1 MTSYPYIL
9 SRATYRDIRDAAYE
23 VAVLP
28 WGATEAH
35 NLHLPYGTDNYEADS
50 IAAEAARLATQQ
62 GAKVIVLPTVP
73 FGVNTGQLDIPL
85 TINMNPSTQMA
96 LLDDIIASLE
106 PHNVRKL
113 VVLNSHG
120 GNDFRQMIREL
131 RPKRGMFLC
140 ALNWYRSVPLHE
152 FFDSPGD
159 HADEMETSLMMHI
172 GPELVLP
179 LTEAGSGAHRRPKIS
194 AFREGWAWSPR
205 QWTKV
210 TRDTGTGDPRAATPD
225 KGKKYFEAVTRKI
238 GLFLAELDRGDPDD
252 LYEERPEE

>member
-1 MTSYPYIL
+1 MTQQPHIL
-9 SRATYRDIRDAAYE
+9 SRATYRDLREASYE

-50 IAAEAARLATQQ
+50 LAAEAARLAIEQ
-62 GAKVIVLPTVP
+62 GARVIVLPTVP

-96 LLDDIIASLE
+96 LLDDVIVSLE
-106 PHNVRKL
+106 GYGIRKL

-131 RPKRGMFLC
+131 QPKHNLFLC
-140 ALNWYRSVPLHE
+140 ALNWYKSFPLKE
-152 FFDSPGD
+152 FFEHPGD

-172 GPELVLP
+172 EPGLVLP
-179 LTEAGSGAHRRPKIS
+179 LREAGSGAQRKPKIT

-210 TRDTGTGDPRAATPD
+210 TSDTGTGDPRAATAE
-225 KGKKYFEAVTRKI
+225 KGKRYFEAVTRKV
-238 GLFLAELDRGDPDD
+238 GLFLAELDRSDPDD
-252 LYEERPEE
+252 LYE